1 MGWRLGGLGVGRVQT
16 AEGRALGGARR
27 WAPILSGGARGAG
40 RIFTDAARGHT
51 HTPPTVR
58 WHAIIMAMWGQGPSP
73 QANKAPHMR
82 CCCDG
87 GIAGCQAKQ
96 GSLERWLHHPA
107 IQEPVA
113 WTRTPVTANGVQA
126 YTAHPSILQFSAK
139 HSDPIYNVKPP
150 NGTFNKRC
158 RQRLDAAR
166 DHVGAGNPH
175 PAARPASGGRGSGRG
190 RGRVAAAATDA
201 GLDNGGSPAAAQS
214 APAAK
219 AARQDDGGMH
229 RPLRNQHPAQKL
241 RIGRRCA

>member
-1 MGWRLGGLGVGRVQT
+1 MVSGGSRLPRAGR
-16 AEGRALGGARR
+16 
-27 WAPILSGGARGAG
+27 SGARGAG
-40 RIFTDAARGHT
+40 RQFCQVGRGARGGYSRMLPGAIR
-51 HTPPTVR
+51 TPPPQCAGTR
-58 WHAIIMAMWGQGPSP
+58 SSWPCGGKGRRLRLTRLPS
-73 QANKAPHMR
+73 MR

-139 HSDPIYNVKPP
+139 HSDPIYNLKPP